1 MSEDLDK
8 ERLNEMK
15 WLKAI
20 EGRREKPCPSK
31 KAHKRHIWNGSP
43 PMADG
48 WYCFGLGQSMEP
60 RRKK

>member
-1 MSEDLDK
+1 MSDVE
-8 ERLNEMK
+8 LNEAK

-31 KAHKRHIWNGSP
+31 KKHGRHIWTGSA

-48 WYCFGLGQSMEP
+48 WYCYGLAQALEDR
-60 RRKK
+60 RRK